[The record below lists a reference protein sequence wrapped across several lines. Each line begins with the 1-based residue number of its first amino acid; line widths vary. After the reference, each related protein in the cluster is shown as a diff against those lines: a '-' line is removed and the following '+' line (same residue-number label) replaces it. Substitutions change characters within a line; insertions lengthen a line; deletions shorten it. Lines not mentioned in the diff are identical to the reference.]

1 MNFKISYFKLI
12 NHIVLGD
19 KECHI
24 DNDIVSIMGRNGSG
38 KSFLIDTLHPYSKSS
53 RFVGSY
59 PVKKGEVGLKQV
71 NFTLPNG
78 ITYETIHEYV
88 PKGKSHACKSYLNK
102 IENGI
107 KYELNPTGHCEKYDE
122 LIRMHLNAD
131 NSILNIGFI
140 SFKANGITGSKGVER
155 KKVLETTIDSK
166 TLKDYKKN
174 VRQHLSDHNAYA
186 KQYEHKKMKL
196 ASFYTEES
204 LSKER
209 DILESKK
216 SMMEIKLKEADSK
229 YHEVKHKLDE
239 VTKMRSLDVN
249 KIKTL
254 YNISTL
260 MNEGDVIHTKH
271 AELTQ
276 ALSAFK
282 TLSNELYDVNEQ
294 ITSIT
299 MLNTLKKQMRESES
313 HLNVINNDITNHINN
328 VSEYVNNYDD
338 IKLIEW
344 MWKFENYSREVS
356 ARLSNVNVVLNNTNT
371 LNEILRQLSEE
382 QNALTQFI
390 AKYDLANSNSDGEVY
405 DVTYHD
411 VCNNCSLYNKFI
423 KSEQFILEN
432 NDKYKKTTQYDLPEI
447 SDKLHN
453 LSVVRDTMYKSV
465 VNIINDIKTHLT
477 QKSIDT
483 IKVKDIDS
491 FIMACSNDDLTN
503 KINKLNVWVTEKK
516 DIIEKLKQNKAD
528 LENKISTMKLQI
540 DNFNDPEIELADLTT
555 KRNELSQKCTEM
567 DIMLNTDVNK
577 MILDLDMSDR
587 DIIEYSLKNHKDLKV
602 IYNMVSE
609 NDRYY
614 NHLSEELQHITRD
627 KNELPVK
634 INEVFVDIINNTN
647 KLAELQDV
655 NTKLLEY
662 DKTRKILQRCKDV
675 IEKDIP
681 LALLQN
687 NLKFIEDST
696 NAMLSAN
703 DINMTVNIISTDSEI
718 LIEVTMG
725 DKVVDDA
732 TQLSDGETC
741 IMSLLLNACILH
753 IIGYPILC
761 LDEIDA
767 NLDTVMKT
775 KFNDLVYTIMSTLN
789 VSQVICISH
798 NVASGINFATKLLLG
813 SSAGLDVVQNDSTIV
828 KL

>member
-19 KECHI
+19 KECYI

-71 NFTLPNG
+71 NFALPNG

-229 YHEVKHKLDE
+229 YHEIKHKLDE

-276 ALSAFK
+276 ALSSFK

-299 MLNTLKKQMRESES
+299 MLNTLKKQMRESER
-313 HLNVINNDITNHINN
+313 HLNVINNDIANHINN

-356 ARLSNVNVVLNNTNT
+356 TRLSNVKVVLNNANT

-382 QNALTQFI
+382 QNTLTQFI

-447 SDKLHN
+447 SDKIHN
-453 LSVVRDTMYKSV
+453 LSVVRDTMHKSV
-465 VNIINDIKTHLT
+465 VNIISDIKIHLT

-540 DNFNDPEIELADLTT
+540 DNFDDPEIELVDLTT
-555 KRNELSQKCTEM
+555 KRSELTQKCTEM
-567 DIMLNTDVNK
+567 DTMLNTAVNK

-614 NHLSEELQHITRD
+614 NHLSEELQRITRD

-634 INEVFVDIINNTN
+634 INEVFVDIINNNN

-696 NAMLSAN
+696 NAMLSSN

>member
-1 MNFKISYFKLI
+1 MNFKITYFKLI

-19 KECHI
+19 KECHV

-38 KSFLIDTLHPYSKSS
+38 KSFLIDTLHPYSRSS

-59 PVKKGEVGLKQV
+59 PIKKGEVGYKQI

-78 ITYETIHEYV
+78 VTYETIHEYV

-102 IENGI
+102 MENGI

-122 LIRMHLNAD
+122 LIRIHLNAD
-131 NSILNIGFI
+131 SSILNIGFI

-186 KQYEHKKMKL
+186 KQYEHKKIKI

-204 LSKER
+204 LNRER
-209 DILESKK
+209 DVLESKK
-216 SMMEIKLKEADSK
+216 SVMEIKLKEADSK

-239 VTKMRSLDVN
+239 VTKMRNLDIN
-249 KIKTL
+249 KIRLL
-254 YNISTL
+254 YQISGMLEESDT
-260 MNEGDVIHTKH
+260 IHSKH
-271 AELTQ
+271 TELSQ
-276 ALSAFK
+276 ALSRFK

-299 MLNTLKKQMRESES
+299 TLNALKKQMRESES
-313 HLNVINNDITNHINN
+313 HLNVINNDILAHTNN
-328 VSEYVNNYDD
+328 VNEYVSNYND
-338 IKLIEW
+338 IKLDEW
-344 MWKFENYSREVS
+344 MWKFENYSKEVS
-356 ARLSNVNVVLNNTNT
+356 SRLSSIKVVLNNTDT

-382 QNALTQFI
+382 QNVLTQFI

-405 DVTYHD
+405 DITYHD
-411 VCNNCSLYNKFI
+411 VCNSCSLYNKFI

-432 NDKYKKTTQYDLPEI
+432 TDKYKKTTQFDLPEI
-447 SDKLHN
+447 TDKIHN
-453 LSVVRDTMYKSV
+453 LSVVRDTMFKSV
-465 VNIINDIKTHLT
+465 VNIIDDIKTHLT

-483 IKVKDIDS
+483 IKVNDINS
-491 FIMACSNDDLTN
+491 FISACSNGDLPT
-503 KINKLNVWVTEKK
+503 KINKLYVWVKEKK
-516 DIIEKLKQNKAD
+516 DIIERLNQNKTD
-528 LENKISTMKLQI
+528 LENKISSMKFQI
-540 DNFNDPEIELADLTT
+540 DGFDSTESELADLAD
-555 KRNELSQKCTEM
+555 KRSELTAKCTEL
-567 DIMLNTDVNK
+567 DRLLNIQVNK
-577 MILDLDMSDR
+577 MILDLDMTDR
-587 DIIEYSLKNHKDLKV
+587 DIIEYSLKNHNDLKV

-614 NHLSEELQHITRD
+614 NQLSEELQSITNS
-627 KNELPVK
+627 KTELPEK
-634 INEVFVDIINNTN
+634 INNLFVEIINNTN
-647 KLAELQDV
+647 KLSELQDV

-696 NAMLSAN
+696 NSMLSAN
-703 DINMTVNIISTDSEI
+703 DINMNVSIISTDSEI
-718 LIEVTMG
+718 LIEVTLG

-798 NVASGINFATKLLLG
+798 NVSSGINFATKLLLG
-813 SSAGLDVVQNDSTIV
+813 SSNGLDVVQNDSTVV